1 VSNRAR
7 IVLVILVVLL
17 LVLFLS
23 ARGIAGFYTDYLWFD
38 SLGQRSVFTRVLRAK
53 IGLGLVFT
61 LGFALLSTL
70 NLTLADRVN
79 PPPMPEG
86 VDEAIVE
93 RYREIVGRRVWL
105 VRIGISLLLGFI
117 AGAPASS
124 QWKEWLLFNNAVR
137 FGVKDPQFGQDVSLY
152 VFRLP
157 FLTFV
162 VDWLFAAFVIILI
175 VTAVA
180 YYLNGGIRLQVQH
193 RRVSAQVK
201 LHISMLLAVLALLKA
216 VGYWLARYE
225 LTASTRGAVKGA
237 TYTDVKAQLPALELL
252 AIISLLA
259 AVLLIINVWQRGW
272 RLPVIAVGLWVLVA
286 IVAGTAYPAF
296 VQRFQVQP
304 AESRREGPYITRN
317 IDFTRKAYNLSNVT
331 SQDYP
336 VGPLSATSVQADQS
350 AVEDSRLIDPNVV
363 TSTFQRQ
370 QELAGFYVFRDLD
383 VDRYMIDGKT
393 RQVVLA
399 VRELNRADIPVTTW
413 EGKHLAYTHGYGVA
427 LAPASQVRGD
437 GSPDYLDTNQGGS
450 GPLLTQPNVYFG
462 EGLDSYSVAA
472 TERGEISFNNET
484 SSYTGTGGV
493 KMSSTLRRAAFA
505 LRFGEYNLL
514 GSGLI
519 TKDSRILYIRDVKE
533 RVQTLAPFLD
543 FDADPYPVINNGRLV
558 WVIDGYTTSS
568 RYPYS
573 ENANNDELAADSGLR
588 HTYNY
593 VRNSVKATVDAY
605 DGTVTFYVV
614 DPTDPIVTA
623 WSKAFPG
630 LFTPDEKVPPE
641 LRAHFRYPEDLFRVQ
656 TNMYGRYHV
665 DDPNQFF
672 QRDQFWSVAQE
683 PPQTVDPGSAQ
694 VTTSS
699 TSNGITTTST
709 RSARFNPYYTLLHI
723 PGQEIPTTEFSLVRP
738 FVPFSENDER
748 KNLISLMSVS
758 SDPGTYGQLRV
769 LNIKSPEQ
777 IDGPALVDS
786 VIKRK
791 YAADFTLESQ
801 TGSKVRLGTLQAI
814 PIGDSILWVRPW
826 YVQAEQTPI
835 PQLSFVVLAYGDQV
849 VRARTLEGA
858 LKLAFPDATVDFTTT
873 VGPLT
878 PLGGTEAGQ
887 TPPTGSGETGSGS
900 PSTGSGSTGSTT
912 PPAQAETVQELLD
925 QANQLYD
932 AAKAALKADPPDFAT
947 YDANIA
953 KAFQLV
959 AQAEQ
964 LAGGTPPSP
973 TDTTATGV
981 TDTTAST

>member
-1 VSNRAR
+1 
-7 IVLVILVVLL
+7 
-17 LVLFLS
+17 
-23 ARGIAGFYTDYLWFD
+23 
-38 SLGQRSVFTRVLRAK
+38 
-53 IGLGLVFT
+53 
-61 LGFALLSTL
+61 
-70 NLTLADRVN
+70 
-79 PPPMPEG
+79 
-86 VDEAIVE
+86 
-93 RYREIVGRRVWL
+93 
-105 VRIGISLLLGFI
+105 
-117 AGAPASS
+117 
-124 QWKEWLLFNNAVR
+124 
-137 FGVKDPQFGQDVSLY
+137 
-152 VFRLP
+152 
-157 FLTFV
+157 
-162 VDWLFAAFVIILI
+162 
-175 VTAVA
+175 
-180 YYLNGGIRLQVQH
+180 
-193 RRVSAQVK
+193 
-201 LHISMLLAVLALLKA
+201 
-216 VGYWLARYE
+216 
-225 LTASTRGAVKGA
+225 
-237 TYTDVKAQLPALELL
+237 
-252 AIISLLA
+252 
-259 AVLLIINVWQRGW
+259 
-272 RLPVIAVGLWVLVA
+272 
-286 IVAGTAYPAF
+286 
-296 VQRFQVQP
+296 
-304 AESRREGPYITRN
+304 
-317 IDFTRKAYNLSNVT
+317 
-331 SQDYP
+331 
-336 VGPLSATSVQADQS
+336 
-350 AVEDSRLIDPNVV
+350 
-363 TSTFQRQ
+363 
-370 QELAGFYVFRDLD
+370 
-383 VDRYMIDGKT
+383 
-393 RQVVLA
+393 
-399 VRELNRADIPVTTW
+399 
-413 EGKHLAYTHGYGVA
+413 
-427 LAPASQVRGD
+427 
-437 GSPDYLDTNQGGS
+437 
-450 GPLLTQPNVYFG
+450 
-462 EGLDSYSVAA
+462 
-472 TERGEISFNNET
+472 
-484 SSYTGTGGV
+484 
-493 KMSSTLRRAAFA
+493 MSSTLRRAAFA

-543 FDADPYPVINNGRLV
+543 FDADPYPVISNGRLV

-573 ENANNDELAADSGLR
+573 ENANNDELAAGSGLR

-614 DPTDPIVTA
+614 DPTDPIVSA

-630 LFTPDEKVPPE
+630 LFTPGDQVPPE
-641 LRAHFRYPEDLFRVQ
+641 LSQHFRYPEDLFRVQ
-656 TNMYGRYHV
+656 TNMYARYHV

-699 TSNGITTTST
+699 TANGITTTST
-709 RSARFNPYYTLLHI
+709 RSARFNPYYTLLHV
-723 PGQEIPTTEFSLVRP
+723 PGQAAPEFSLVRP

-758 SDPGTYGQLRV
+758 SDPATYGQLRV
-769 LNIKSPEQ
+769 LNIKSPQQ

-858 LKLAFPDATVDFTTT
+858 LKLAFPSATVDFTTT

-878 PLGGTEAGQ
+878 PLGGTESGQ
-887 TPPTGSGETGSGS
+887 APEAGSGS
-900 PSTGSGSTGSTT
+900 GTGAPSTGSGSTGSTT

-925 QANQLYD
+925 QANKLYD

-964 LAGGTPPSP
+964 LAGGAPPSP
-973 TDTTATGV
+973 TDTTASGV